1 MKINKEIMRE
11 KVSIKYYTMFVN
23 KVHCMCHT
31 CATEFHTENLSG
43 DRDSAKE
50 CYRPTSCSS
59 NTCSSGF
66 NIKYL

>member
-1 MKINKEIMRE
+1 MRE

-23 KVHCMCHT
+23 KVHGICYT

-59 NTCSSGF
+59 NT
-66 NIKYL
+66 IRI